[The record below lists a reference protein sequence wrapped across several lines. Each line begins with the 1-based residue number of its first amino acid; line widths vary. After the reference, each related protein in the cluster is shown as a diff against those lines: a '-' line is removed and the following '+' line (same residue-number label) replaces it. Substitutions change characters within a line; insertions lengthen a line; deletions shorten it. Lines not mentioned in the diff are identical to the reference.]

1 MIVVKILFW
10 GSWLALFY
18 HLLGYGALLWL
29 INLSKKREKTIKYL
43 SDNQLPFVTVI
54 CAAYNEEQ
62 VIKAKIDSFLAM
74 DYPQDKMQLIVIS
87 DDSSDQ
93 TNQIVSSFAN
103 LNVKLLVQKPRA
115 GKQSAQNLALEHIQ
129 GDLVLSTDANS
140 IFAPD
145 ALRIL
150 VNRLYSD
157 PKLGM
162 VSGELKLL
170 KKGSKQSGEGLYWR
184 YEAWLK
190 QLDSKFRSI
199 ICANGSLF
207 LIKREFFG
215 KVDPDSAD
223 DFERTLIVLEHGYNV
238 AYEPQACVYE
248 EESEKASDELRR
260 KVRIISGEWAA
271 LSRHRR
277 LLNPFRYPAI
287 SFLLISHK
295 LIRWLFFAFVICGF
309 ISTIFLI
316 AQPFYLFA
324 FIAQMLVYTLGL
336 LGLAAQNKGIH
347 IPFTA
352 IPAYLLAMIIASLL
366 AFFRFL
372 FHAQQMAFWEPIR

>member
-10 GSWLALFY
+10 VSWLALFY

-29 INLSKKREKTIKYL
+29 LNLGKKKEKTVKNLS
-43 SDNQLPFVTVI
+43 DDQLPFVTII

-74 DYPQDKMQLIVIS
+74 DYPQDKMQLLVIS

-93 TNQIVSSFAN
+93 TNQIVSSFPN

-115 GKQSAQNLALEHIQ
+115 GKPSAQNLALEHIQ

-140 IFAPD
+140 MFAPE

-150 VNRLYSD
+150 VDRLYSD
-157 PKLGM
+157 PKLAM
-162 VSGELKLL
+162 VSGELRLL
-170 KKGSKQSGEGLYWR
+170 KQGSKQSGEGLYWR

-190 QLDSKFRSI
+190 RLDSKFRSI

-215 KVDPDSAD
+215 QVDPDSTD

-260 KVRIISGEWAA
+260 KVRIISREWAA
-271 LSRHRR
+271 LSRHRC
-277 LLNPFRYPAI
+277 LLNPFRFPAI

-295 LIRWLFFAFVICGF
+295 LIRWLVFAFVICGF

-316 AQPFYLFA
+316 SQPFYLFA
-324 FIAQMLVYTLGL
+324 FIAQMLVYILGL
-336 LGLAAQNKGIH
+336 LGLAAQNRGIR

-352 IPAYLLAMIIASLL
+352 IPAYLMAMIIASLL

-372 FHAQQMAFWEPIR
+372 LHAQQRALWEPIR